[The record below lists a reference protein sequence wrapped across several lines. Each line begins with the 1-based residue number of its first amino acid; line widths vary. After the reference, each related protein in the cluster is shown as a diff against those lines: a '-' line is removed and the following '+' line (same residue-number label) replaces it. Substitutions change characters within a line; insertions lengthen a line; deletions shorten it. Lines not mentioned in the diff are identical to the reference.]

1 MRVLLSYSRRH
12 FDPALA
18 PTEQPFWGTSA
29 NIIARTLYGLLSE
42 IGEVT
47 YIDPSELE
55 AVRGGSYDVLVGI
68 ARGFAEVATASG
80 ARRRILVAVNVHP
93 AERNRRL
100 LEFVE
105 REGLQAA
112 CIAPDGL
119 VDVAA
124 AQAAIATSTNI
135 LCFGNVATFNTY
147 VRAGV
152 PPSKLR
158 VLNYATAPT
167 ASRDVRVRPDGPVR
181 FVHVASEVGLRK
193 GFDVVV
199 DVFGAPELEGVDF
212 ELHIVGAPQGARY
225 ERQLAACVAAG
236 RGRVHDHGWL
246 DASSPEYAAV
256 LDRAD
261 FLYFPSLEEGQAG
274 TALDVIARGAVPIV
288 SAQTGID
295 FAPLGFCET
304 AIGVAANVDL
314 VKRACALSGAE
325 LHRLREQTLA
335 YHEELHAGWA
345 EPLADALRDAV
356 AGPGWPRM
364 SVIVPLFNKERTA
377 RRLLDLLDRAMSQ
390 YPDCELHI
398 ILDGCTDTT
407 RERVEQFL
415 ATPRSYPVRVDETPD
430 IFEIKTNNIGLR
442 AATGRY
448 GVIVQD
454 DNFIYDETF
463 LFEAATF
470 LEKDRTAVV
479 LGGLAGVNFY
489 PRGTVGLEGPG
500 QIAMTADEVYWRQ
513 DANTDPELVDHVFE
527 VDACMRGPLILR
539 KSFLEQYGYLDE
551 VYAPLYQDDM
561 DLCLRARDRGYKVYC
576 VLMDVDNDSG
586 TMGTYDP
593 ERWERM
599 VAIMKRNS
607 DMLYSRWTP
616 STDKSGYLRLR
627 RVRISEAAG
636 AADRSVR
643 LRHQARRR
651 YIAARRSWLHIGH
664 VTHRIAAMR
673 RRLQEHRAS

>member
-1 MRVLLSYSRRH
+1 MRILLSYSRRH

-29 NIIARTLYGLLSE
+29 NIIARTLHGLLSE
-42 IGEVT
+42 MGDVT
-47 YIDPSELE
+47 YIDPSE
-55 AVRGGSYDVLVGI
+55 VDGVPGGSYDLVVGI
-68 ARGFAEVATASG
+68 ARDFAEVAAASG
-80 ARRRILVAVNVHP
+80 APQRILIAVNVHP

-105 REGLQAA
+105 REGLPTA
-112 CIAPDGL
+112 CIASDGL

-124 AQAAIATSTNI
+124 TEAAIAVSTHI
-135 LCFGNVATFNTY
+135 LCFGNVSTFNTY

-152 PPSKLR
+152 PASKLR
-158 VLNYATAPT
+158 VLNYATTPT
-167 ASRDVRVRPDGPVR
+167 TSPEAGVRADGPVR

-193 GFDVVV
+193 GFDVVA
-199 DVFGAPELEGVDF
+199 DTFGAPELESLDF
-212 ELHIVGAPQGARY
+212 ELHIVGAPQRGRY
-225 ERQLAACVAAG
+225 ERQVAAFVAAG
-236 RGRVHDHGWL
+236 GGRVFHHGWL
-246 DASSPEYAAV
+246 EASSLHYAAI

-261 FLYFPSLEEGQAG
+261 FLFLPSLEEGQAG
-274 TALDVIARGAVPIV
+274 TALDAIARGAVPIV
-288 SAQTGID
+288 SAETGID
-295 FAPLGFCET
+295 FAPLGFCQG
-304 AIGVAANVDL
+304 AIGAAANVDL
-314 VKRACALSGAE
+314 VKRACALSEAE
-325 LHRLREQTLA
+325 LHRMREQTLA

-356 AGPGWPRM
+356 TGPGWPRM

-398 ILDGCTDTT
+398 VLDGCTDSTP
-407 RERVEQFL
+407 ERVEQFL

-463 LFEAATF
+463 MFEAATF
-470 LEKDRTAVV
+470 LEKDRTAAV

-489 PRGTVGLEGPG
+489 PRGTAGLEGPG
-500 QIAMTADEVYWRQ
+500 QIAMTEDEVYWRQ

-527 VDACMRGPLILR
+527 VDACMRGPLVLR
-539 KSFLEQYGYLDE
+539 KSFLEQHGYLDE
-551 VYAPLYQDDM
+551 AYAPLYQDDM
-561 DLCLRARDRGYKVYC
+561 DLCLRARDRGHKVYC
-576 VLMDVDNDSG
+576 MLMDVDNDSG

-607 DMLYSRWTP
+607 DLLYSRWTP

-627 RVRISEAAG
+627 RVRISDASG
-636 AADRSVR
+636 ALDRGVR

-673 RRLQEHRAS
+673 QRLQEHRAS

>member
-1 MRVLLSYSRRH
+1 VRILLSYSRRH
-12 FDPALA
+12 FDPDVA
-18 PTEQPFWGTSA
+18 PAQQPFWGSSA
-29 NIIARTLYGLLSE
+29 NIIARTLHVLLGE

-47 YIDPSELE
+47 YIDPREVDG
-55 AVRGGSYDVLVGI
+55 VRDGSYDLVVGI
-68 ARGFAEVATASG
+68 ARGFAEVAIASG
-80 ARRRILVAVNVHP
+80 APRRILIAVNVHP

-100 LEFVE
+100 LDFVATE
-105 REGLQAA
+105 ALPAAAIASHGLE
-112 CIAPDGL
+112 
-119 VDVAA
+119 DVAA
-124 AQAAIATSTNI
+124 VEAAIATSTHI
-135 LCFGNVATFNTY
+135 LCFGNVSTFNTY

-152 PPSKLR
+152 SPSKLR

-167 ASRDVRVRPDGPVR
+167 SPAARVRSDGPVR

-193 GFDVVV
+193 GFDVVA
-199 DVFGAPELEGVDF
+199 DTFGAPGLESLDF

-225 ERQLAACVAAG
+225 ERQVAALVG
-236 RGRVHDHGWL
+236 AGGGRVHDHGWL
-246 DASSPEYAAV
+246 DASSPEYAAI

-261 FLYFPSLEEGQAG
+261 FLFLPSLEEGQAG
-274 TALDVIARGAVPIV
+274 TALDAIARGAVPIV
-288 SAQTGID
+288 SAETGID
-295 FAPLGFCET
+295 FAPLGFCQA
-304 AIGVAANVDL
+304 AIGAAANVDL
-314 VKRACALSGAE
+314 VRRACALPEAE
-325 LHRLREQTLA
+325 LHRLRGQTLA

-345 EPLADALRDAV
+345 QPLADALRDAV

-377 RRLLDLLDRAMSQ
+377 RRLLDLLDRAMSR

-398 ILDGCTDTT
+398 ILDGCTDAT

-500 QIAMTADEVYWRQ
+500 QIAMTEDEVYWRQ

-539 KSFLEQYGYLDE
+539 KSFLERHGYLDE
-551 VYAPLYQDDM
+551 AYAPLYQDDM
-561 DLCLRARDRGYKVYC
+561 DLCLRARARGHKVYC
-576 VLMDVDNDSG
+576 MLMDVDNDSG

-607 DMLYSRWTP
+607 DLLYSRWTP

-627 RVRISEAAG
+627 RVRISEASG
-636 AADRSVR
+636 VADRGVR

-673 RRLQEHRAS
+673 QRLQEHRAS